1 MKAFL
6 AQIDWIRNTFFF
18 VFYFFLVVI
27 IFLSLVNP
35 QLQEFK
41 KENTNYRKELHIT
54 QQVQKQKMQTAE
66 TLAKYQMDN
75 HTLLSAFKANITQ
88 EKIKSRLSSIFEKVD
103 VVKNGEAYLK
113 NGYLAQNYIV
123 SGKIVDIKALNDA
136 LIQVISLEG
145 IVRLV
150 FPIHIEAEEGVL
162 VFSFSLEVYSLP

>member
-41 KENTNYRKELHIT
+41 RENTNYRKELHIT
-54 QQVQKQKMQTAE
+54 QQVQKQKAQIAE
-66 TLAKYQMDN
+66 ALAKYQMDN
-75 HTLLSAFKANITQ
+75 NTLLNAFKANITQ
-88 EKIKSRLSSIFEKVD
+88 EKIKNSLSPIFEKID

-123 SGKIVDIKALNDA
+123 SGKIGDIQALNNA
-136 LIQVISLEG
+136 LIQVMNLKG
-145 IVRLV
+145 IVHLV

>member
-41 KENTNYRKELHIT
+41 KENTSYRKELHIT
-54 QQVQKQKMQTAE
+54 QQVQKQKDQIAE
-66 TLAKYQMDN
+66 ALAQYQIDN
-75 HTLLSAFKANITQ
+75 HALLSDFKASITQ
-88 EKIKSRLSSIFEKVD
+88 EDIKQKLSPLFEKVD
-103 VVKNGEAYLK
+103 VVKNGESYVK
-113 NGYLAQNYIV
+113 NGYLTQNYIV
-123 SGKIVDIKALNDA
+123 SGKVVDIQALNGA
-136 LIQVISLEG
+136 LIQVTNLQG
-145 IVRLV
+145 IVHLA
-150 FPIHIEAEEGVL
+150 FPIHIETEEGIL

>member
-66 TLAKYQMDN
+66 ALAKYQADN
-75 HTLLSAFKANITQ
+75 NTLLNAFKANITQ
-88 EKIKSRLSSIFEKVD
+88 ETIKEKLSSIFQKVD
-103 VVKNGEAYLK
+103 VVKNGNSYFK

-123 SGKIVDIKALNDA
+123 SGRVADIQAINDV
-136 LIQVISLEG
+136 LIQVMNLQG
-145 IVRLV
+145 IVYLA